1 MHLPKKCTVIK
12 SLLLP
17 GLLSG
22 LLPGLLSGSLL
33 GLMPGLMLT
42 GAMAADVTHVDAGIA
57 SVIRTSGPLLAT
69 RPDGTSKI
77 LAPNST
83 VEPGDTLLTQK
94 NGYAQIKFSDNSQV
108 ILQPDTTFTIDRFS
122 YDAAKP
128 EADDAAFT
136 LQRGGV
142 RMNAGLLG
150 KRSKERVVLSTPVA
164 TIGLQNASAI
174 VQYRAPDASA
184 KVVDQAAAQLDWLMA
199 SSAALESSLSGSSI
213 GNSVDSDMPP
223 AMAIRPMMLAVATS
237 LPTAPG
243 LAPGLYVQVLDG
255 LINVTNP
262 TGTANFAAGQFGFT
276 PNFQQPPVVLPQN
289 PGLQFTP
296 PPAFSAPV
304 SSGASGSTASKS
316 AAVDCEVR

>member
-1 MHLPKKCTVIK
+1 MHLLKKCTVIK

-22 LLPGLLSGSLL
+22 SLL
-33 GLMPGLMLT
+33 GSLPGLMLT
-42 GAMAADVTHVDAGIA
+42 DAMAADVAHSDTGIGA
-57 SVIRTSGPLLAT
+57 VVRTSGPLLAT

-77 LAPNST
+77 LAPNSA

-108 ILQPDTTFTIDRFS
+108 ILQPDTTFTISRFS
-122 YDAAKP
+122 YDPAKP

-136 LQRGGV
+136 LQQGGV
-142 RMNAGLLG
+142 RLNAGLLG
-150 KRSKERVVLSTPVA
+150 KRSKDRVVLTTPVA

-174 VQYRAPDASA
+174 VQYRAPDAA
-184 KVVDQAAAQLDWLMA
+184 VKVVDQAAAQLDWLMA
-199 SSAALESSLSGSSI
+199 SSATLESSLSGVGGS
-213 GNSVDSDMPP
+213 SVDSDMPT
-223 AMAIRPMMLAVATS
+223 AMAIRPMMLAVAAS
-237 LPTAPG
+237 PPTPHS

-276 PNFQQPPVVLPQN
+276 PNLTQPPVIVPQN

-304 SSGASGSTASKS
+304 SSGASGSTGSKS